1 MDLMALLGL
10 LILVALV
17 WWVLQQFA
25 PQLPPFVATILYVVL
40 VIVVVIALCQI
51 IGIPLP
57 LRVGRT
63 G

>member
-1 MDLMALLGL
+1 MSLLGL

-25 PQLPPFVATILYVVL
+25 PSLPPFVATILYVVL
-40 VIVVVIALCQI
+40 VIVVVVALCQI